1 VASDPVVIADEH
13 WRAHGWDSGPYFRAG
28 LSIYRTDELI
38 RLFDLAALDPHG
50 LTRSRHEALAVL
62 YFSRHGEMPLGKL
75 GERLLVHPTSVTTT
89 VDALERLG
97 LVERVAHP
105 TDRRATLARIT
116 PKGRQAMEESCRMM
130 ADGRGGLGA
139 LSERQTSRLFTIL
152 RKVRDEA
159 GDIRPANNA
168 GEPDPVLVA
177 DRNWKSRGWGIGPYF
192 RTSLSVYR
200 TSELTRLSNDAAL
213 APHRLTQSR
222 HEALAVLYFSRHGEM
237 PLGKLGKRLLV
248 HPTSVTTTVD
258 TLERLGHVKRVAH
271 PTDRRAT
278 LARITPKGRRAIE
291 ASNTG
296 MVEAKFGLGALSE
309 ADAEAVFTILA
320 KVRREADGSVR
331 SGRLTRA

>member
-1 VASDPVVIADEH
+1 MARDPVVVADDH

-38 RLFDLAALDPHG
+38 RLFDAAALDPHG

-75 GERLLVHPTSVTTT
+75 GARLLVHPTSVTST
-89 VDALERLG
+89 VDTLERLG
-97 LVERVAHP
+97 HVERVAHP

-116 PKGRQAMEESCRMM
+116 PTGRRAMEQSCQMM
-130 ADGRGGLGA
+130 ADGQSGLEG
-139 LSERQTSRLFTIL
+139 LSERQATRLFTIL
-152 RKVRDEA
+152 RKVREEA
-159 GDIRPANNA
+159 GDIRPVHN

-177 DRNWKSRGWGIGPYF
+177 DRNWKSRGWGTGAYF
-192 RTSLSVYR
+192 RASLSVYR
-200 TSELTRLSNDAAL
+200 TDELIRLSNDAAL
-213 APHRLTQSR
+213 APHRLTRSR
-222 HEALAVLYFSRHGEM
+222 HEALALLYFSRQGEM
-237 PLGKLGKRLLV
+237 PLGELGKRLLV
-248 HPTSVTTTVD
+248 HPTSVTSTVD

-278 LARITPKGRRAIE
+278 LARITPKGRRAVE
-291 ASNTG
+291 ASNSA
-296 MVEAKFGLGALSE
+296 MVEAKFGLGAMSE

-331 SGRLTRA
+331 PTRLVRA